1 MKNIVIWCHSL
12 VVKDYRLLKIIFT
25 ILTLYLIFDNFYTY
39 LVLKPTYTSHEKRAL
54 NTDDF
59 PEIILCPQPSID
71 LNALKSLGYDGP
83 SSYFHGKQ
91 SGRSKGWGNN
101 PDDIKNISLIVSALK
116 SVENCEHPSSRI
128 GLMDLKEIK
137 VKFNLTAALH
147 PHHICCK
154 VHPPKQA
161 KSHPLLKFKFAY
173 STNVL
178 NVSFRVF
185 LADQMTASVFEQHKN
200 FMLGDKL
207 VSSKDGYMVYKVKIL
222 EESNIEGDPKYPC
235 KEYKIMG
242 QYAKCLE
249 NEVIKE
255 HSKFINCT
263 PPWMTKNEDLWCK
276 GKYKRENM
284 RDYGTFLDKIGISEI
299 KLDKCQVPCRVKRYQ
314 ATEIGLKIKRTN
326 LGGLKIW
333 FENEVDVTKSLWAI
347 DEKTLISNIGG
358 FTGIGKEFLWLIILM
373 LSSFNVLITY
383 FNCKSAVHK

>member
-1 MKNIVIWCHSL
+1 
-12 VVKDYRLLKIIFT
+12 
-25 ILTLYLIFDNFYTY
+25 
-39 LVLKPTYTSHEKRAL
+39 
-54 NTDDF
+54 
-59 PEIILCPQPSID
+59 
-71 LNALKSLGYDGP
+71 
-83 SSYFHGKQ
+83 
-91 SGRSKGWGNN
+91 
-101 PDDIKNISLIVSALK
+101 
-116 SVENCEHPSSRI
+116 
-128 GLMDLKEIK
+128 
-137 VKFNLTAALH
+137 
-147 PHHICCK
+147 
-154 VHPPKQA
+154 
-161 KSHPLLKFKFAY
+161 
-173 STNVL
+173 
-178 NVSFRVF
+178 
-185 LADQMTASVFEQHKN
+185 
-200 FMLGDKL
+200 MLGDKL

-314 ATEIGLKIKRTN
+314 ATEIGLKMKRTN

-373 LSSFNVLITY
+373 LSSFSVLITY